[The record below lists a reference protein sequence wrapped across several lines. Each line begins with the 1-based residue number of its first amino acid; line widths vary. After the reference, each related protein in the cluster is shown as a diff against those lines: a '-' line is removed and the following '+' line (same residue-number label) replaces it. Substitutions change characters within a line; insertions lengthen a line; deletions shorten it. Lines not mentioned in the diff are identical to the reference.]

1 MPMSFDGLAANTSG
15 WSIGPRARGPGSI
28 GCAARIQHSLPIGHY
43 ATATAEHREPYE
55 SRGSRTVLG
64 APEGESPSGDSSI
77 ATETR
82 CPPCVRVSPNAD
94 TRERADTSQKKTE
107 SGLIGQSHSRAAEL
121 GGQILEFWQP
131 VLY

>member
-1 MPMSFDGLAANTSG
+1 M
-15 WSIGPRARGPGSI
+15 
-28 GCAARIQHSLPIGHY
+28 
-43 ATATAEHREPYE
+43 
-55 SRGSRTVLG
+55 SRGNVR
-64 APEGESPSGDSSI
+64 EGSF

-82 CPPCVRVSPNAD
+82 CPPCVRFSPNAD